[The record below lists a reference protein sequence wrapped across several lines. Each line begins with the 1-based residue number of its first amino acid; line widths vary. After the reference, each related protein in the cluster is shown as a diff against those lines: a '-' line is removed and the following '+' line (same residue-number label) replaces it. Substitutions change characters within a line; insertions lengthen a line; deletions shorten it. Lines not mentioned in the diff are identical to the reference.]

1 MTITRSNLRLSSE
14 LTVLVALVVALA
26 ISCGYFAIS
35 YQYTLGT
42 LDAEAEIT
50 APIVSGIVQANP
62 VFWKYEH
69 DRLEALLLR
78 RQTSS
83 DETVERRI
91 LELDGS
97 EVASNN
103 IVVQRPIIKRRQ
115 PLWDSG
121 RKVAYIEITRS
132 MRPILQRTAVTGL
145 VGLFFSLLAFV
156 LLPFRAIALAN
167 VKLRDSHDFLAR
179 VMESSTNAIVAV
191 DLGGVIRM
199 VNGRCYEMSGYS
211 CDELYGARLDS
222 LFPVDAGRE
231 VQGELDRLI
240 GDQTRMAKFETLLLK
255 KDASTLPIACGAA
268 PILQNSMIAGTVLC
282 IEDIAE
288 RTTAVEQLRH
298 AKRYT
303 EKLIQ
308 SANVIIVGL
317 DTEGVVTLMNRTAE
331 EALGYQAEELTG
343 RSWFDLVMTGDA
355 FEEMCIVPGE
365 SLEMRST
372 CENQIVTR
380 SGALRT
386 ISWRNSSILEEDAV
400 VGTLCFGIDVT
411 EHRRT
416 EALLAQ
422 SQKMESVGQLA
433 GGVAH
438 DFNNMLSVILGYA
451 QICQVEVSPDNPLSQ
466 YIQEITR
473 AGERSKEIV
482 RQLLAFSRKEI
493 VSPREVNLNAHYL
506 ETEKTLS
513 RLLGEQVLLSFRPT
527 QGLWPV
533 RIDPCQADQ
542 ILINLAV
549 NARDAMPQGGSLV
562 IRTEN
567 ITVDRE
573 FCDYR
578 LDASP
583 GDFVCLTVTDTG
595 VGMDQDLIKRIFEPF
610 FTTKEVGKGTGLG
623 LATVYGIVTQNH
635 GFIDVE
641 SEPGNGT
648 AFRIYLPRWIV
659 KKQQESVDPP
669 RIPAGSGRVLVVEDD
684 SDVRSMTTA
693 MLKKMGYSVLQAETP
708 EGALELFDSHGDGI
722 DLVLS
727 DVVMPGMN
735 GREMAQRMVGRR
747 PETKVLFMSGYS
759 TELVAKEGVLENGM
773 FYIQKPFNME
783 GLHTKIVEVRES

>member
-1 MTITRSNLRLSSE
+1 MTTITRNLRLSSE
-14 LTVLVALVVALA
+14 LTVLVAFLVALA
-26 ISCGYFAIS
+26 FSCGYFAIC

-42 LDAEAEIT
+42 LDAEAELT
-50 APIVSGIVQANP
+50 APIISGIVQTNP
-62 VFWKYEH
+62 VFWKFEH
-69 DRLEALLLR
+69 DRLEALLER
-78 RQTSS
+78 RQSTS
-83 DETVERRI
+83 DEAVGRHI
-91 LELDGS
+91 LDLDGS

-103 IVVQRPIIKRRQ
+103 VVPEGPIMRRAQ

-132 MRPILQRTAVTGL
+132 MRPILKRTVITGL
-145 VGLFFSLLAFV
+145 VGLLFSLLAFV
-156 LLPFRAIALAN
+156 LFPFRAIALAN

-199 VNGRCYEMSGYS
+199 VNGRCYEMSGYT
-211 CDELYGARLDS
+211 CDELCGARLDS
-222 LFPVDAGRE
+222 LFPVDVARE
-231 VQGELDRLI
+231 VQGELDRLT
-240 GDQTRMAKFETLLLK
+240 GDQTQMAKFETLLLK

-331 EALGYQAEELTG
+331 EALGYLAEELTG
-343 RSWFDLVMTGDA
+343 RSWFDVVMTGDA

-416 EALLAQ
+416 EGLLAQ

-451 QICQVEVSPDNPLSQ
+451 QICQVEVPPDSPLSP

-493 VSPREVNLNAHYL
+493 VSPREVNLNTHYL

-513 RLLGEQVLLSFRPT
+513 RLLGEQVILSFRPS

-549 NARDAMPQGGSLV
+549 NARDAMPQGGSLI

-567 ITVDRE
+567 MTVDRE
-573 FCDYR
+573 FCEYR

-595 VGMDQDLIKRIFEPF
+595 VGMDQELVKRIFEPF

-641 SEPGNGT
+641 SEPGTGT
-648 AFRIYLPRWIV
+648 TFRIYLPRWV
-659 KKQQESVDPP
+659 EKNHPETAETS
-669 RIPAGSGRVLVVEDD
+669 RIPVGSGRVLVVEDD
-684 SDVRSMTTA
+684 ADVRSMTTA
-693 MLKKMGYSVLQAETP
+693 MLKKMGYAVLQAETP
-708 EGALELFDSHGDGI
+708 EGALELFGSLADGI

-735 GREMAQRMVGRR
+735 GREMARRMVDQR

-759 TELVAKEGVLENGM
+759 TELVAKEGVLEEGM